1 MLSEHRG
8 EFTKENLD
16 GYLKDLA
23 KEYRKQAGKS
33 MPAEITII
41 GGAAVLI
48 NYGFREATTD
58 IDALIHAASAMK
70 DAIRTVSDKYDLP
83 KDWLN
88 SDFLRTESYTQK
100 LDQYSTYYKTFSNVL
115 TIRTISSEYLI
126 AMKLRSGRQYKND
139 LSDVL
144 GILAEH
150 EKRGEAITME
160 QIRRAV
166 EELYGSWDSIPEH
179 SREYI
184 RDIMRGGR
192 FSEKYDVIRKNE
204 QQTRQTLIRFEKG
217 YPGVANNE
225 NVKDI
230 ADGLQKEKSAREI
243 LEDLKK
249 QNK

>member
-48 NYGFREATTD
+48 NYGFRKATTD

-70 DAIRTVSDKYDLP
+70 DA
-83 KDWLN
+83 
-88 SDFLRTESYTQK
+88 
-100 LDQYSTYYKTFSNVL
+100 
-115 TIRTISSEYLI
+115 IRTISSEYLI

-204 QQTRQTLIRFEKG
+204 QQTRQTLIRFEEN

>member
-48 NYGFREATTD
+48 NYGFRKATTD

-70 DAIRTVSDKYDLP
+70 DAIRT
-83 KDWLN
+83 
-88 SDFLRTESYTQK
+88 
-100 LDQYSTYYKTFSNVL
+100 
-115 TIRTISSEYLI
+115 ISAEYLI

-204 QQTRQTLIRFEKG
+204 QQTRQTLIRFEEN

>member
-23 KEYRKQAGKS
+23 KEYRRQVGKS

-48 NYGFREATTD
+48 NYGFRKATTD

-70 DAIRTVSDKYDLP
+70 DA
-83 KDWLN
+83 
-88 SDFLRTESYTQK
+88 
-100 LDQYSTYYKTFSNVL
+100 
-115 TIRTISSEYLI
+115 IRTISSEYLI

-204 QQTRQTLIRFEKG
+204 QQTRQTLIRFEEN